1 MNRVAPIALAPLSL
15 VYGAAVNIRAALY
28 RNGIF
33 KTQTV
38 GVPVISVG
46 NITTG
51 GTGKTPLVEW
61 IAARLAERGHRVCVL
76 TRGYRRAN
84 PSERVVVSDGERII
98 ADAERSGDEA
108 MMLARSLEGKAA
120 VVCDA
125 NRVAGARWA
134 IENLNP
140 DVLILDDGFQHVR
153 IGRDLDIVTLDATN
167 PCGNGRL
174 LPAGILREPVA
185 GLSRADC
192 VIVTRTADA
201 IEAGLQERIRHATEA
216 PTFRSRTVISRIT
229 PLGSP
234 ELDADSEMP
243 RQRPFAAFCGI
254 GNPSA
259 FFQQLR
265 VAGFD
270 LRHTKVFLDH
280 HKYSQKDID
289 RLTHRAADAGAQALI
304 TTAKDAV
311 KLGSLRFTLPCY
323 VIEIEMQI
331 QEADR
336 LLALIDE
343 AIQTRQSVPKADRG
357 PRAGS
362 PRGVVDATG
371 SNSNL
376 GG

>member
-1 MNRVAPIALAPLSL
+1 MKRAATIALAPLSL
-15 VYGAAVNIRAALY
+15 VYGAAVNIRSALY

-61 IAARLAERGHRVCVL
+61 IAGRLAERGHRVCVL

-84 PSERVVVSDGERII
+84 PSERVVVSDGERIV
-98 ADAERSGDEA
+98 ADIEQSGDEA
-108 MMLARSLEGKAA
+108 MMLARSLVGKAA

-125 NRVAGARWA
+125 NRVAGAHWV

-140 DVLILDDGFQHVR
+140 NVLILDDGFQHVR

-167 PCGNGRL
+167 PWGNSRL
-174 LPAGILREPVA
+174 LPAGILREPIDS
-185 GLSRADC
+185 LSRADC
-192 VIVTRTADA
+192 IIVTRSGEA
-201 IEAGLQERIRHATEA
+201 IEAGLQERIRQATDA
-216 PTFRSRTVISRIT
+216 PTVRSTTVITRIT

-234 ELDADSEMP
+234 ELEADREAL
-243 RQRPFAAFCGI
+243 RQPPVAAFCGI
-254 GNPSA
+254 GNPNA

-265 VAGFD
+265 AEGFD
-270 LRHTKVFLDH
+270 LRHTEVFRDH
-280 HKYSQKDID
+280 HKYSQTDID
-289 RLTHRAADAGAQALI
+289 RLTHRATDAGAHALI

-311 KLGSLRFTLPCY
+311 KLGSMRFTLPCY
-323 VIEIEMQI
+323 VVEIEMQI

-336 LLALIDE
+336 LLAFIDE
-343 AIQTRQSVPKADRG
+343 AIETRRSELSR
-357 PRAGS
+357 
-362 PRGVVDATG
+362 
-371 SNSNL
+371 
-376 GG
+376 

>member
-1 MNRVAPIALAPLSL
+1 MNRAATIALAPLSL
-15 VYGAAVNIRAALY
+15 VYGTAVTIRFALY

-61 IAARLAERGHRVCVL
+61 IASRLAERGDRVCVL

-84 PSERVVVSDGERII
+84 PSERVVVSDGERIVTDI
-98 ADAERSGDEA
+98 EQSGDEA
-108 MMLARSLEGKAA
+108 MMLARSLVGKAA

-125 NRVAGARWA
+125 NRIAGAQWA
-134 IENLNP
+134 IENLKP

-153 IGRDLDIVTLDATN
+153 IARDLDIVTLDATN
-167 PCGNGRL
+167 PWGNRRL
-174 LPAGILREPVA
+174 LPAGILREPIDSLRRA
-185 GLSRADC
+185 GC
-192 VIVTRTADA
+192 IIVTRSGDA
-201 IEAGLQERIRHATEA
+201 IEAGLQERIKQATDA
-216 PTFRSRTVISRIT
+216 PIIRSTTVISRIT

-234 ELDADSEMP
+234 ELEPDKDAL
-243 RQRPFAAFCGI
+243 RQAPAAAFCGI
-254 GNPSA
+254 GNPNA

-265 VAGFD
+265 AKGFD
-270 LRHTKVFLDH
+270 LRHTKVFWDH
-280 HKYSQKDID
+280 HKYAQTDID
-289 RLTHRAADAGAQALI
+289 RLTNRASDAGAHALI

-311 KLGSLRFTLPCY
+311 KLGSMRFTLPCY
-323 VIEIEMQI
+323 VIEIEMEI

-343 AIQTRQSVPKADRG
+343 AIQSKNSVK
-357 PRAGS
+357 
-362 PRGVVDATG
+362 
-371 SNSNL
+371 
-376 GG
+376 

>member
-1 MNRVAPIALAPLSL
+1 MNRAAPIALAPLSL
-15 VYGAAVNIRAALY
+15 VYGAAVNIRSALY
-28 RNGIF
+28 LSGIF

-51 GTGKTPLVEW
+51 GTGKTPLVGW
-61 IAARLAERGHRVCVL
+61 IAGRLAERGHRVCVL

-84 PSERVVVSDGERII
+84 PSERVVVSDGERIV
-98 ADAERSGDEA
+98 ADIEQSGDEA
-108 MMLARSLEGKAA
+108 MMLARSLVGKAA

-167 PCGNGRL
+167 PWGNGRL
-174 LPAGILREPVA
+174 LPAGILREPIDS
-185 GLSRADC
+185 LSRADC
-192 VIVTRTADA
+192 IIVTRSGEA
-201 IEAGLQERIRHATEA
+201 IEAGLQERIKQATDA
-216 PTFRSRTVISRIT
+216 PTVRSTTVSSRIT

-234 ELDADSEMP
+234 EVEADREAL
-243 RQRPFAAFCGI
+243 RQLPAVAAFCGI
-254 GNPSA
+254 GNPNA

-265 VAGFD
+265 AEGFD
-270 LRHTKVFLDH
+270 LRHTKVFRDH
-280 HKYSQKDID
+280 HKYSQTDID
-289 RLTHRAADAGAQALI
+289 RLTHRATDAGAHALI

-311 KLGSLRFTLPCY
+311 KLGSMRFTLPCY
-323 VIEIEMQI
+323 VVEIEMQI

-343 AIQTRQSVPKADRG
+343 AIGTRRSELSR
-357 PRAGS
+357 
-362 PRGVVDATG
+362 
-371 SNSNL
+371 
-376 GG
+376 

>member
-1 MNRVAPIALAPLSL
+1 MNRAAPIALAPLSL
-15 VYGAAVNIRAALY
+15 VYGAAVNIRSALY

-61 IAARLAERGHRVCVL
+61 IAGRLAERGERVCVL

-84 PSERVVVSDGERII
+84 PAERVVVSDGERIVV
-98 ADAERSGDEA
+98 DTSQSGDEA
-108 MMLARSLEGKAA
+108 MMLARSLVGKAA

-134 IENLNP
+134 IENLHP

-153 IGRDLDIVTLDATN
+153 IGRDLDIVTLDAMN
-167 PCGNGRL
+167 PWGNGRL
-174 LPAGILREPVA
+174 LPAGILREPIDS
-185 GLSRADC
+185 LRRADC
-192 VIVTRTADA
+192 IIVTRSSEA
-201 IEAGLQERIRHATEA
+201 IETGLQERIKQATDA
-216 PTFRSRTVISRIT
+216 PTVRSTTVISRIT
-229 PLGSP
+229 PLDSP
-234 ELDADSEMP
+234 ELEADREAL
-243 RQRPFAAFCGI
+243 RQHPVAAFCGI
-254 GNPSA
+254 GNPNA

-265 VAGFD
+265 AGGFD
-270 LRHTKVFLDH
+270 LRHTKVFRDH
-280 HKYSQKDID
+280 HEYSQADID
-289 RLTHRAADAGAQALI
+289 RLTRRATATGVQALI

-311 KLGSLRFTLPCY
+311 KLGSMRFTLPCY

-336 LLALIDE
+336 LLALIAD
-343 AIQTRQSVPKADRG
+343 AIEKK
-357 PRAGS
+357 
-362 PRGVVDATG
+362 
-371 SNSNL
+371 
-376 GG
+376 GGQYRER